1 MHACWDG
8 ARKHTCIHT
17 YIHAGIHTF
26 TYHTCQ
32 VGKVDTDARWSTAAK
47 KSEIQPEIQHVGAGT
62 ADGVPKSPTITMND
76 ELILG
81 RDVNC
86 TKFQNSRSLLSS
98 IDDSSCSHLI

>member
-8 ARKHTCIHT
+8 ACIHT
-17 YIHAGIHTF
+17 CIHAGIHTF
-26 TYHTCQ
+26 TYHACQ
-32 VGKVDTDARWSTAAK
+32 EGEVDTDARWSIAAK

-76 ELILG
+76 ELISE

-86 TKFQNSRSLLSS
+86 TKFQNSRLLLSS
-98 IDDSSCSHLI
+98 IDVSSCADLI